1 MQCSNIIYKIC
12 NKHYI
17 NMVMQLKNNDYN
29 FKKKSKK
36 SRYGFVL
43 LSDIKIF
50 DIYVRLIFAITQ

>member
-1 MQCSNIIYKIC
+1 
-12 NKHYI
+12 
-17 NMVMQLKNNDYN
+17 MVMQLKNNDYN